1 MSAFRK
7 PYVICVDDEKIILD
21 SLQEQVINR
30 IGDRFECEVAQSGEE
45 ALELIDD
52 LLNENQQI
60 AVIISDQLMPSMKGD
75 EFLIAA
81 HKKVPDA
88 YKILLTGQ
96 ATLDAVRNAI
106 NHARLYRYVMKPWRE
121 EDLMLT
127 VEEAA
132 EAFLQKIRLQLYM
145 RLLRDIN
152 SLTQKISGERD
163 LNRLIEKYF
172 EGLADTVG
180 FSVAKAYIAHPQY
193 HIMLA
198 AQAEIEAKIQ
208 SYASK
213 PKTIV
218 ADAYSNPEFI
228 SKVRQEI
235 EEILN
240 QVLLEGSQQA
250 LVAPI
255 RLQQGGAQEVGY
267 VVLQR
272 SEGMDF
278 MREQRE
284 IQSTLQTLTS
294 QLAISLENAAFYKT
308 ILEQKQELEESIRYA
323 RRIQQALLPNI
334 ELIKYYLPES
344 FILYLP
350 KAVVSGD
357 FYWFAEQDGN
367 IYLAAADCTGH
378 GVPGAF
384 MSVLVSNAL
393 SYAVSQQRISDPG
406 AILEH
411 GVDMQVREKLQT
423 QEGPLRDGAEI
434 ALVQINLTTRELLY
448 AGAKRPLIYYR
459 GGTRY
464 EVPATP
470 RAIADDLSLVGTT
483 HFETVRLNPQVGD
496 TFYLFSD
503 GYQDQEGF
511 EKPRLGKRRFYEILD
526 EIHKLPMEE
535 QARLL
540 RQKLLDWKGSAEQ
553 TDDIL
558 VIGFRWTMPPEG
570 GHLSL

>member
-1 MSAFRK
+1 MSAFSK

-30 IGDRFECEVAQSGEE
+30 VGDRFECEVAQSGEE
-45 ALELIDD
+45 ALELIEE
-52 LLNENQQI
+52 LLDEKKQI

-81 HKKVPDA
+81 HKRVPDA

-127 VEEAA
+127 VEEAS

-152 SLTQKISGERD
+152 TLTQKISGERD

-172 EGLADTVG
+172 ESLADTVG
-180 FSVAKAYIAHPQY
+180 FSVAKAYISHPQH
-193 HIMLA
+193 HILLA

-208 SYASK
+208 SFAAK
-213 PKTIV
+213 PKTTV

-228 SKVRQEI
+228 AKIQQEI
-235 EEILN
+235 TETLN

-255 RLQQGGAQEVGY
+255 RLQQGGMQEVGY
-267 VVLQR
+267 VVIER

-278 MREQRE
+278 LREQRE
-284 IQSTLQTLTS
+284 VQSTLQTLTS

-323 RRIQQALLPNI
+323 RRIQQALLPNV
-334 ELIKYYLPES
+334 ELIQYYLPES
-344 FILYLP
+344 FVLYMP

-357 FYWFAEQDGN
+357 FYWFAEQGSS

-393 SYAVSQQRISDPG
+393 SYAVSQQRISDPA

-411 GVDMQVREKLQT
+411 GVDMQVREKLRAQDSSI
-423 QEGPLRDGAEI
+423 QDGAEI
-434 ALVQINLTTRELLY
+434 ALVQIDFSAGELFY
-448 AGAKRPLIYYR
+448 AGAKRPLVYYR
-459 GGTRY
+459 RGTRH
-464 EVPATP
+464 EVSATP
-470 RAIADDLSLVGTT
+470 RAIADDLSLVGGTP
-483 HFETVRLNPQVGD
+483 FETVKLIPQPGD

-503 GYQDQEGF
+503 GYQDQEGTDR
-511 EKPRLGKRRFYEILD
+511 PRLGKRRFYEILD
-526 EIHKLPMEE
+526 EIHALPMAE
-535 QARLL
+535 QARVLEQRLL
-540 RQKLLDWKGSAEQ
+540 EWKGNAEQ

-558 VIGFRWTMPPEG
+558 VIGFRWPAG
-570 GHLSL
+570 SNRLSL

>member
-1 MSAFRK
+1 MSVFRK
-7 PYVICVDDEKIILD
+7 PFVICVDDEKIILD
-21 SLQEQVINR
+21 SLQEQVISR

-52 LLNENQQI
+52 LLNENRQV

-152 SLTQKISGERD
+152 TLTQRISGERD
-163 LNRLIEKYF
+163 INRLIEKYF
-172 EGLADTVG
+172 ESLADTVG
-180 FSVAKAYIAHPQY
+180 FSTAKAYISHPQY
-193 HIMLA
+193 HILLA
-198 AQAEIEAKIQ
+198 AQAEIEAKIH
-208 SYASK
+208 SYTAK

-218 ADAYSNPEFI
+218 SDAYSNPEFTAKI
-228 SKVRQEI
+228 RQEI
-235 EEILN
+235 EETLN
-240 QVLLEGSQQA
+240 QVLLEGTQQA

-267 VVLQR
+267 VVIQR
-272 SEGMDF
+272 SEGADF
-278 MREQRE
+278 LREQRE

-308 ILEQKQELEESIRYA
+308 IAEQKQELEESIRYA
-323 RRIQQALLPNI
+323 QRIQRALLPNP
-334 ELIKYYLPES
+334 ELIAYYLPES

-357 FYWFAEQDGN
+357 FYWFAEQGSS

-393 SYAVSQQRISDPG
+393 SYAVGQQRISDPG

-411 GVDMQVREKLQT
+411 GVDMQVRAKLQA
-423 QEGPLRDGAEI
+423 QDSSIQDGAEI
-434 ALVQINLTTRELLY
+434 ALIQIDLTTQELFY
-448 AGAKRPLIYYR
+448 AGAKRPLLYYR
-459 GGTRY
+459 AGTRY

-470 RAIADDLSLVGTT
+470 RAIADDLSLVGGVR
-483 HFETVRLNPQVGD
+483 FETVKLTPQPGD

-503 GYQDQEGF
+503 GYQDQEGP

-526 EIHKLPMEE
+526 RIHTRPMQE
-535 QARLL
+535 QRQILEQELL
-540 RQKLLDWKGSAEQ
+540 EWKGSAEQ

-558 VIGFRWTMPPEG
+558 VIGFRWTFQPQAG
-570 GHLSL
+570 QLSL

>member
-1 MSAFRK
+1 MNMYRK
-7 PYVICVDDEKIILD
+7 PFVICVDDEKIILD
-21 SLQEQVINR
+21 SLQEQVVNR

-52 LLNENQQI
+52 LLNENRQI

-81 HKKVPDA
+81 HKKVQDA

-152 SLTQKISGERD
+152 TLTQKISGERD

-172 EGLADTVG
+172 ESLADTVG
-180 FSVAKAYIAHPQY
+180 FSTAKAYISHPQY
-193 HIMLA
+193 HILLA
-198 AQAEIEAKIQ
+198 AQAEIEARIQ
-208 SYASK
+208 SYAAK

-218 ADAYSNPEFI
+218 SDAYSNPELLTKI
-228 SKVRQEI
+228 RQEV
-235 EEILN
+235 EETLN

-255 RLQQGGAQEVGY
+255 KLQQGGAQEVGY
-267 VVLQR
+267 VVIQR
-272 SEGMDF
+272 SEGADF
-278 MREQRE
+278 LREQRE

-308 ILEQKQELEESIRYA
+308 IAEQKQELEESIRYA
-323 RRIQQALLPNI
+323 RRIQQALLPNP
-334 ELIKYYLPES
+334 ELIAYYLPES
-344 FILYLP
+344 FILYMP

-357 FYWFAEQDGN
+357 FYWFAEQGSS

-411 GVDMQVREKLQT
+411 GVDMQVREKLQA
-423 QEGPLRDGAEI
+423 QDSSIQDGAEI
-434 ALVQINLTTRELLY
+434 ALVQIDLTTQELLY

-459 GGTRY
+459 VGTRY
-464 EVPATP
+464 EVSATP
-470 RAIADDLSLVGTT
+470 RAIADDLSLVGGVP
-483 HFETVRLNPQVGD
+483 FETIKLSPQLGD

-503 GYQDQEGF
+503 GYQDQEGS

-526 EIHKLPMEE
+526 EVHALPMPE
-535 QARLL
+535 QRRILE
-540 RQKLLDWKGSAEQ
+540 QKLLEWRGSAEQ

-558 VIGFRWTMPPEG
+558 VIGFRWTLQPQAG
-570 GHLSL
+570 QLSL

>member
-1 MSAFRK
+1 MSAFSK

-30 IGDRFECEVAQSGEE
+30 LGDRFECEVAQSGEE
-45 ALELIDD
+45 ALELIEE
-52 LLNENQQI
+52 LLDEKKQI
-60 AVIISDQLMPSMKGD
+60 AVIISDQLMPAMKGD

-81 HKKVPDA
+81 HKRVPDA

-127 VEEAA
+127 VEEAS

-152 SLTQKISGERD
+152 TLTQKISGERD

-172 EGLADTVG
+172 ESLADTVG
-180 FSVAKAYIAHPQY
+180 FSVAKAYISHPQH
-193 HIMLA
+193 HILVA
-198 AQAEIEAKIQ
+198 AQAEIGAKIQ
-208 SYASK
+208 SFAAK
-213 PKTIV
+213 PKTVV

-228 SKVRQEI
+228 AKIQQEI
-235 EEILN
+235 TETLN

-250 LVAPI
+250 LIAPI
-255 RLQQGGAQEVGY
+255 RLQQGGMQEVGY
-267 VVLQR
+267 VVIER

-278 MREQRE
+278 LREQRE
-284 IQSTLQTLTS
+284 VQSTLQTLTS

-323 RRIQQALLPNI
+323 RRIQQALLPNV
-334 ELIKYYLPES
+334 ELIQYYLPES
-344 FILYLP
+344 FVLYMP

-357 FYWFAEQDGN
+357 FYWFAEQASS

-393 SYAVSQQRISDPG
+393 SYAVSQQRISDPA

-411 GVDMQVREKLQT
+411 GVDMQVREKLRAQDSSI
-423 QEGPLRDGAEI
+423 QDGAEI
-434 ALVQINLTTRELLY
+434 ALVQIDFSAGELFY
-448 AGAKRPLIYYR
+448 AGAKRPLVYYR
-459 GGTRY
+459 RGTRH
-464 EVPATP
+464 ELSATP
-470 RAIADDLSLVGTT
+470 RAIADDLSLVGGTP
-483 HFETVRLNPQVGD
+483 FETVKLIPQPGD

-503 GYQDQEGF
+503 GYQDQEGTDR
-511 EKPRLGKRRFYEILD
+511 PRLGKRRFYEILD
-526 EIHKLPMEE
+526 EIHALPMAE
-535 QARLL
+535 QARVLERRLL
-540 RQKLLDWKGSAEQ
+540 EWKGNAEQ

-558 VIGFRWTMPPEG
+558 LIGFRWPAG
-570 GHLSL
+570 SNRLSL

>member
-1 MSAFRK
+1 MNMYRK
-7 PYVICVDDEKIILD
+7 PFVICVDDEKIILD
-21 SLQEQVINR
+21 SLQEQVVNR

-52 LLNENQQI
+52 LLNENRQI

-81 HKKVPDA
+81 HKKVQDA

-152 SLTQKISGERD
+152 TLTQKISGERD

-172 EGLADTVG
+172 ESLADTVG
-180 FSVAKAYIAHPQY
+180 FSTAKAYISHPQH
-193 HIMLA
+193 HILLA
-198 AQAEIEAKIQ
+198 AQAEIEARIQ
-208 SYASK
+208 SYAAK

-218 ADAYSNPEFI
+218 SDAYSNPELLTKI
-228 SKVRQEI
+228 RQEV
-235 EEILN
+235 EETLN

-255 RLQQGGAQEVGY
+255 KLQQGGAQEVGY
-267 VVLQR
+267 VVIQR
-272 SEGMDF
+272 SEGADF
-278 MREQRE
+278 LREQRE

-308 ILEQKQELEESIRYA
+308 IAEQKQELEESIRYA
-323 RRIQQALLPNI
+323 RRIQQALLPNP
-334 ELIKYYLPES
+334 ELIAYYLPES
-344 FILYLP
+344 FILYMP

-357 FYWFAEQDGN
+357 FYWFAEQGSS

-411 GVDMQVREKLQT
+411 GVDMQVREKLQA
-423 QEGPLRDGAEI
+423 QDSSIQDGAEI
-434 ALVQINLTTRELLY
+434 ALIQIDLTTQELLY

-459 GGTRY
+459 VGTRY
-464 EVPATP
+464 EVSATP
-470 RAIADDLSLVGTT
+470 RAIADDLSLVGGVP
-483 HFETVRLNPQVGD
+483 FETIKLSPQLGD

-503 GYQDQEGF
+503 GYQDQEGS

-526 EIHKLPMEE
+526 EVHALPMPE
-535 QARLL
+535 QRRILE
-540 RQKLLDWKGSAEQ
+540 QKLLEWRGGAEQ

-558 VIGFRWTMPPEG
+558 VIGFRWTLRPQAG
-570 GHLSL
+570 QLSL

>member
-1 MSAFRK
+1 MSAFSK

-30 IGDRFECEVAQSGEE
+30 VGDRFECEVAQSGEE
-45 ALELIDD
+45 GLELIEE
-52 LLNENQQI
+52 LLDENKQI

-81 HKKVPDA
+81 HKRVPDA

-127 VEEAA
+127 VEEAS

-152 SLTQKISGERD
+152 TLTQKISGERD

-172 EGLADTVG
+172 ESLADTVG
-180 FSVAKAYIAHPQY
+180 FSVAKAYISHPQH
-193 HIMLA
+193 HILLA

-208 SYASK
+208 SFAAK

-228 SKVRQEI
+228 AKIQQEI
-235 EEILN
+235 TETLN

-255 RLQQGGAQEVGY
+255 RLQQGGMQEVGY
-267 VVLQR
+267 VVIER

-278 MREQRE
+278 LREQRE
-284 IQSTLQTLTS
+284 VQSTLQTLTS

-323 RRIQQALLPNI
+323 RRIQQALLPNV
-334 ELIKYYLPES
+334 ELIQYYLPES
-344 FILYLP
+344 FVLYMP

-357 FYWFAEQDGN
+357 FYWFAEQGSS

-393 SYAVSQQRISDPG
+393 SYAVSQQRISDPA

-411 GVDMQVREKLQT
+411 GVDMQVREKLRAQDSSI
-423 QEGPLRDGAEI
+423 QDGAEI
-434 ALVQINLTTRELLY
+434 ALVQIDFSAGELFY
-448 AGAKRPLIYYR
+448 AGAKRPLVYYR
-459 GGTRY
+459 GGTRH
-464 EVPATP
+464 EVSATP
-470 RAIADDLSLVGTT
+470 RAIADDLSLVGGTP
-483 HFETVRLNPQVGD
+483 FETVKLIPQPGD

-503 GYQDQEGF
+503 GYQDQEGTDR
-511 EKPRLGKRRFYEILD
+511 PRLGKRRFYEILD
-526 EIHKLPMEE
+526 EIHALPMAE
-535 QARLL
+535 QARVLERRLL
-540 RQKLLDWKGSAEQ
+540 EWKGNAEQ

-558 VIGFRWTMPPEG
+558 VIGFRWPAG
-570 GHLSL
+570 SNRLSL

>member
-1 MSAFRK
+1 MNMYRK
-7 PYVICVDDEKIILD
+7 PFVICVDDEKIILD
-21 SLQEQVINR
+21 SLQEQVVNR
-30 IGDRFECEVAQSGEE
+30 IGDRFECEVAQSAEE

-52 LLNENQQI
+52 LLNENRQI

-81 HKKVPDA
+81 HKKVQDA

-152 SLTQKISGERD
+152 TLTQKISGERD

-172 EGLADTVG
+172 ESLADTVG
-180 FSVAKAYIAHPQY
+180 FSTAKAYISHPQH
-193 HIMLA
+193 HILLA
-198 AQAEIEAKIQ
+198 AQAEIEARIQ
-208 SYASK
+208 SYAAK

-218 ADAYSNPEFI
+218 SDAYSNPELLTKI
-228 SKVRQEI
+228 RQEV
-235 EEILN
+235 EETLN

-255 RLQQGGAQEVGY
+255 KLQQGGAQEVGY
-267 VVLQR
+267 VVIQR
-272 SEGMDF
+272 SEGADF
-278 MREQRE
+278 LREQRE

-308 ILEQKQELEESIRYA
+308 IAEQKQELEESIRYA
-323 RRIQQALLPNI
+323 RRIQQALLPNP
-334 ELIKYYLPES
+334 ELIAYYLPES
-344 FILYLP
+344 FILYMP

-357 FYWFAEQDGN
+357 FYWFAEQGSS

-411 GVDMQVREKLQT
+411 GVDMQVREKLQA
-423 QEGPLRDGAEI
+423 QDSSIQDGAEI
-434 ALVQINLTTRELLY
+434 ALIQIDLTTQELLY

-459 GGTRY
+459 VGTRY
-464 EVPATP
+464 EVSATP
-470 RAIADDLSLVGTT
+470 RAIADDLSLVGGVP
-483 HFETVRLNPQVGD
+483 FETIKLSPQLGD

-503 GYQDQEGF
+503 GYQDQEGS

-526 EIHKLPMEE
+526 EVHALPMPE
-535 QARLL
+535 QRRILE
-540 RQKLLDWKGSAEQ
+540 QKLLEWRGGAEQ

-558 VIGFRWTMPPEG
+558 VIGFRWTLRPQAG
-570 GHLSL
+570 QLSL

>member
-1 MSAFRK
+1 MSIFQK
-7 PYVICVDDEKIILD
+7 PFVICVDDEKIILD

-52 LLNENQQI
+52 LLSENRQV
-60 AVIISDQLMPSMKGD
+60 AVIISDQLMPAMKGD
-75 EFLIAA
+75 QFLIAA

-152 SLTQKISGERD
+152 TLTQRISGERD

-172 EGLADTVG
+172 ESLADTVG
-180 FSVAKAYIAHPQY
+180 FSTAKAYIEHPQY
-193 HIMLA
+193 HILLA
-198 AQAEIEAKIQ
+198 AQAEIEARVQ

-213 PKTIV
+213 PKTKV
-218 ADAYSNPEFI
+218 SDAYSNPEFL
-228 SKVRQEI
+228 SKIRQEI
-235 EEILN
+235 EETLN

-255 RLQQGGAQEVGY
+255 HLQQGGSREVGY

-278 MREQRE
+278 LREQRE
-284 IQSTLQTLTS
+284 VQSTLQTLTS

-308 ILEQKQELEESIRYA
+308 ISEQKQELEESIRYA

-334 ELIKYYLPES
+334 ELIRYYLPES
-344 FILYLP
+344 FVLYMP

-357 FYWFAEQDGN
+357 FYWFAEQGSS

-393 SYAVSQQRISDPG
+393 SYAVGQQRISDPG

-411 GVDMQVREKLQT
+411 GVDMQVREKLRAQDNAI
-423 QEGPLRDGAEI
+423 QDGAEI
-434 ALVQINLTTRELLY
+434 ALIQIDLANRELLY
-448 AGAKRPLIYYR
+448 AGAKRPLLYYR
-459 GGTRY
+459 AGARH
-464 EVPATP
+464 EIAATP
-470 RAIADDLSLVGTT
+470 RAIADDLSLIGGVS
-483 HFETVRLNPQVGD
+483 FETIKLAPQAGD

-503 GYQDQEGF
+503 GYQDQEGA

-526 EIHKLPMEE
+526 EVHSLPMEE

-540 RQKLLDWKGSAEQ
+540 QQKLLDWKGTVEQ

-558 VIGFRWTMPPEG
+558 VIGFRWALQPQQSQF
-570 GHLSL
+570 SL